1 METIPFELIY
11 DYLADFLESVEWSKE
26 TLTEVGSTLI
36 QRTAWESDPA
46 YTRKA
51 SYNSRAVLEAK
62 LHALYTLV
70 QHHSEIAD
78 SLDYTP
84 LLPHIRTYDEECTD
98 TVLYLLACT
107 GDLQYMQLIEQE
119 ASRFPD
125 IPLDEYR
132 KELTFRAEKKA

>member
-11 DYLADFLESVEWSKE
+11 DYLADFLASAEWSKE
-26 TLTEVGSTLI
+26 TLTEVGNTLI
-36 QRTAWESDPA
+36 QRTAWESDPE

-51 SYNSRAVLEAK
+51 SYNSRAVLESK

-70 QHHSEIAD
+70 QHHSDIAD

-107 GDLQYMQLIEQE
+107 GDLNYTDVIVQE
-119 ASRFPD
+119 AARFPD

-132 KELTFRAEKKA
+132 QELTVRAEKKK